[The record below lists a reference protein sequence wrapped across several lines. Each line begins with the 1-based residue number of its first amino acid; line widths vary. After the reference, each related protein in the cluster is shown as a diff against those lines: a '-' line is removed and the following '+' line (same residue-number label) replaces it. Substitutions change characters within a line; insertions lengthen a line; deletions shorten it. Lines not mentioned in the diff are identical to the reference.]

1 MEFVQVVSVENMR
14 KSDARTIAEH
24 TPSAELMYRAAQGIF
39 NSAKFVGKV
48 AIVAVRATT
57 AATVMRSPVFYAK
70 RLYTDNF
77 QSKRRLFKG
86 RSLLL

>member
-39 NSAKFVGKV
+39 CL
-48 AIVAVRATT
+48 
-57 AATVMRSPVFYAK
+57 
-70 RLYTDNF
+70 LYTSDAADD
-77 QSKRRLFKG
+77 
-86 RSLLL
+86 